1 MAPLFFLIT
10 MSVFDVIEINIII
23 SYNICRTL
31 LCILRGVMVYARA
44 GPFPGFHLK

>member
-23 SYNICRTL
+23 IIIIIISR
-31 LCILRGVMVYARA
+31 
-44 GPFPGFHLK
+44 P